1 MNLINFNPLRSLP
14 AHNSQLKSGDTL
26 VLVGEL
32 FNRGY
37 ANGLVEYAKDKGLRI
52 IQATVGR
59 RDEQD
64 QLRSLNPQELS
75 AVPFEVINIPLE
87 AGFDYEQGPD
97 GQTILDLLKNV
108 KLADWA
114 QFKIDDLWL
123 ETVRKQARTRLE
135 SAMQQFAKEL
145 SEKVPSGHI
154 YFAHLMAGG
163 VPKSK
168 VVLAL
173 LNRTVKGVGDK
184 FFSSQE
190 LWASDLGKV
199 IAANFNEVT
208 ASSFKVLMDATQDLR
223 EQRNN
228 RGEHIF
234 YSAYGYHGTEI
245 FIQAQLKWQTYTP
258 YLQGWAKIELEQIA
272 TQYRRKGVACTVY
285 NCPEIL
291 TNSSSIF
298 QGVEVPL
305 YSLIK
310 AFRILAPQS
319 SVTQLIESQCLA
331 KLKAG
336 GSLDQVLEIC
346 DTVLMRPSVN
356 RYFDIQQWP
365 AHNEALQLSL
375 ILEASNQL
383 YSLHKDEKSL
393 LTAELSE
400 WVLKAC
406 GRIMFDH
413 MSTQGEPVVWIGHD
427 MVVRAVTT

>member
-1 MNLINFNPLRSLP
+1 MSLINFNPLRAIP
-14 AHNSQLKSGDTL
+14 VANTHLKAGDTL

-37 ANGLVEYAKDKGLRI
+37 ANGLVEYAKEKGLRI

-59 RDEQD
+59 RDEND
-64 QLRSLNPQELS
+64 QLRVLNQQELEG
-75 AVPFEVINIPLE
+75 VPFEVINIPLE
-87 AGFDYEQGPD
+87 AGFDYEVGSD

-114 QFKIDDLWL
+114 NFKIEDSWL
-123 ETVRKQARTRLE
+123 EQVRLQSRQRLE
-135 SAMQQFAKEL
+135 IAMSQFAQVI

-190 LWASDLGKV
+190 LWNSDLGKV

-208 ASSFKVLMDATQDLR
+208 AHSFKILMDATQTLR
-223 EQRNN
+223 EQRSN

-245 FIQAQLKWQTYTP
+245 FIQTQLKWQTYTP
-258 YLQGWAKIELEQIA
+258 YLQGWAKMELEQLAI
-272 TQYRRKGVACTVY
+272 QYRRKGVACTVY

-319 SVTQLIESQCLA
+319 AVTKHLEDHCLS
-331 KLKAG
+331 KLNEG
-336 GSLDQVLEIC
+336 SSLDQVLEIC
-346 DTVLMRPSVN
+346 DTVLMRPTVN
-356 RYFDIQQWP
+356 CYFDISKWP
-365 AHNEALQLSL
+365 SHNEVTQLSL
-375 ILEASNQL
+375 ILEASNKL
-383 YSLHKDEKSL
+383 YSLHKNEKDL

-413 MSTQGEPVVWIGHD
+413 MSTQGEPVLWIGHD